1 MQIKYYGN
9 LVRRTNCKEE
19 ELNASDVKELL
30 NAVKERHGDEVFKIA
45 KVSHILVNDTNAR
58 SINGFKTKLE
68 KDDIVKFL
76 PVCGGG

>member
-1 MQIKYYGN
+1 MLVKYYGN

-19 ELNASDVKELL
+19 DLTADNVKDLLAVVKE
-30 NAVKERHGDEVFKIA
+30 KHGDEVFKIA
-45 KVSHILVNDTNAR
+45 KVSHILINDANAR
-58 SINGFKTKLE
+58 SMNGFKTKLE

>member
-1 MQIKYYGN
+1 MLVKYYGN

-19 ELNASDVKELL
+19 DLKADNIKDLL
-30 NAVKERHGDEVFKIA
+30 LAVKEKHGDEVFKIA

-58 SINGFKTKLE
+58 SMAGFKTKLE
-68 KDDIVKFL
+68 ASDIVKFL